1 MTPRGEPQA
10 QRVELPITENC
21 SQALKPNFMDEWIC
35 MDVFQSYLG
44 LVTPLF
50 LPFSPLLNWNVYI
63 CPKPRPSLC
72 LGSRKFVF
80 SISQVHKWRLFVLYD
95 YPECHPYLTGFGTFN
110 LMRIRWDFWTLSWQC
125 NGLPPLE
132 MLGWRWM
139 YLTCGI
145 EINLGG
151 TEGGLW

>member
-1 MTPRGEPQA
+1 MTIFYNSP
-10 QRVELPITENC
+10 VITTC
-21 SQALKPNFMDEWIC
+21 SLAFKALHD
-35 MDVFQSYLG
+35 
-44 LVTPLF
+44 VTPLF

-110 LMRIRWDFWTLSWQC
+110 LMRIR
-125 NGLPPLE
+125 
-132 MLGWRWM
+132 
-139 YLTCGI
+139 
-145 EINLGG
+145 
-151 TEGGLW
+151 